1 MHFDS
6 YSKDRKQCHQTWAW
20 VRVSGGFSGI
30 IGEDINFKR
39 RRGRVNDTVSNIISD
54 IIIVRFLLGEV
65 SARAKNGTRL
75 GGVPNGVSI

>member
-1 MHFDS
+1 MEFS
-6 YSKDRKQCHQTWAW
+6 LGN
-20 VRVSGGFSGI
+20 RVSGGFSGI

-39 RRGRVNDTVSNIISD
+39 YGGRVNDTVSNIISD

-65 SARAKNGTRL
+65 SARAKSGTRL